1 MPEALSVLFGAGF
14 AVICAWAL
22 GRMLLKRARFGLAR
36 EEEHLLAFV
45 CGAPLLSLLVTAMC
59 AVRVVYDATLLL
71 AGVLIMAA
79 AWKDGA
85 FRRSTAERLP
95 ALPRLWKWLFWTVF
109 AVYGLIALIVAMAPE
124 ISPDGSGYH
133 LGLVS
138 RYYREH
144 GFARVDT
151 NMYAALSQGLEM
163 LFLWAFAFGRHSA
176 AAVVHCA
183 FYLAVP
189 LLMLRFGQRSGVP
202 AAGAAAGLFFLCAP
216 VALVDG
222 ASAYTDAAVA
232 CVVFAVV
239 YLTEREAPPW
249 LIGLMGGFAYALKY
263 TAAVALVYPL
273 GKLLLRRQCRGA
285 AIVCAVA
292 ALAAAPWPMR
302 NWLYYG
308 NPAAPLLNRLWPN
321 EFVHVSFEQDYVELM
336 RRYPEVESYAQ
347 LPLEL
352 TVKGRLLGGF
362 WGPLFLLAPAGLL
375 ALRRPLGRR
384 MVLAAALF
392 GSTYFANIGARFLMP
407 AAPFVSYSMALGLPA
422 PVLPVLAAAHAVAGF
437 PDMPQK
443 YMSEP
448 GWRVSKIPW
457 RAALRLEDETQW
469 LARQSAGYQAA
480 RLIEALTPPEALV
493 LTFGGIPE
501 SYTSREVAVGFQS
514 GRNERLLDLLQVAL
528 FDGMRPKVEA
538 VFRFPEQELEAVRV
552 VQTNTPR
559 RGDEWEKDL
568 WSVFEMR
575 VFIHG
580 GEVERKPVWRVWA
593 QPNPWGAGLAFDGS
607 PATRWRS
614 WERIRAGMFL
624 QAEFGDS
631 QRADEVRLLMSEDQY
646 GVQMRVE
653 GKTPGGA
660 WRQLTGEPAKRRSP
674 VPLTLR
680 RLSMQEMRRGGV
692 THLLVH
698 ENDIAWTDLSRNAR
712 AWGIREIGSVDAYH
726 LFQLE

>member
-1 MPEALSVLFGAGF
+1 MPKALSVLFGAGF

-176 AAVVHCA
+176 AAMVHCA
-183 FYLAVP
+183 FYLATP

-692 THLLVH
+692 THLLIH
-698 ENDIAWTDLSRNAR
+698 ENDYAWPDLSRNAR